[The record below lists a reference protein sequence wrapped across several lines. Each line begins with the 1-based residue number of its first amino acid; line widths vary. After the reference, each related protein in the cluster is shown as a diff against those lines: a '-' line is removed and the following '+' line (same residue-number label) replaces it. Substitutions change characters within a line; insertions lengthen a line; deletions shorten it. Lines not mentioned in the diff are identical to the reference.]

1 MSSWC
6 HEVLLLSTTSVDMR
20 VFGYSRRFR
29 NLRFSSILTES
40 NFIISVANFENYEK
54 WCLLSKIIPKI
65 IKLTFLISICN
76 FDFSHAE
83 DCTEEDN
90 ILKEQCVSSKTMGF
104 VYIWSCCWKW
114 TGRHW
119 YLLYPE
125 LLSDS
130 SRWSWQ
136 INSFWWWDR
145 RLWVA
150 TMSKS
155 MKVAINLRRSGSWV
169 KCKTSRWNNFYV
181 CHHMLNKQKNFI
193 LRMIITHSS

>member
-1 MSSWC
+1 MS
-6 HEVLLLSTTSVDMR
+6 LSALAINYSTQVESR
-20 VFGYSRRFR
+20 VFGDYSRFGT
-29 NLRFSSILTES
+29 LRSSSISVES
-40 NFIISVANFENYEK
+40 NLIISAANFKNYYEQ
-54 WCLLSKIIPKI
+54 CLLSEIIPKI

-76 FDFSHAE
+76 FDLSHAKV
-83 DCTEEDN
+83 CTEEDN
-90 ILKEQCVSSKTMGF
+90 IHKEQSISSETMGF

-145 RLWVA
+145 RLRA
-150 TMSKS
+150 AAMSKS
-155 MKVAINLRRSGSWV
+155 MYIAIKLRRSGS
-169 KCKTSRWNNFYV
+169 
-181 CHHMLNKQKNFI
+181 
-193 LRMIITHSS
+193 